1 MAFAYLNLDRADQTA
16 VITLNRPKANAFSLE
31 LMTELHDAVLELR
44 VDPSVGAVVI
54 TGGSGRFFS
63 GGADVPSLKESLG
76 KPPEDD
82 SLLAVGLRTMDLVE
96 SAPKPVIAAINGTAV
111 GGGCELA
118 LACHLRIAADSA
130 QIGLPE
136 VTLGI
141 IPGWGG
147 THRLP
152 RLVSEAVALE
162 WMLTGR
168 LVSAQEA
175 LAAGLLNKVVP
186 QETLLSTAME
196 YAATLASRP
205 PLAVRAILRT
215 VRGRALDPARGHA
228 LEQEGF
234 AEVSRSRDALEG
246 VTAFLEK
253 RRASFVGE

>member
-1 MAFAYLNLDRADQTA
+1 MAFAFLNLDRADKVA

-44 VDPSVGAVVI
+44 EDVTVGAVVI
-54 TGGSGRFFS
+54 TGGGGRFFS
-63 GGADVPSLKESLG
+63 GGADVPSLRESLG
-76 KPPEDD
+76 KPPEED
-82 SLLAVGLRTMDLVE
+82 SLLTTGLRTMDLIE
-96 SAPKPVIAAINGTAV
+96 SSPKPVIAAINGTAV
-111 GGGCELA
+111 GGGCELV

-152 RLVSEAVALE
+152 RLVSEAVAFE

-175 LAAGLLNKVVP
+175 LAAGLLNQVVP
-186 QETLLSTAME
+186 QDALLPAATDL
-196 YAATLASRP
+196 AATLASRP

-215 VRGRALDPARGHA
+215 VRGRAIDPARGYA

-253 RRASFVGE
+253 RPANFVGE